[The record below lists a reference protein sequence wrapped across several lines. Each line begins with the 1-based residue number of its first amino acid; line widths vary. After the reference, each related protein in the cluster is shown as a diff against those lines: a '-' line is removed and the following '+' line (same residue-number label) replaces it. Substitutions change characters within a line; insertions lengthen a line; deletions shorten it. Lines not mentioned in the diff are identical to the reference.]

1 MWTILSTLWKLSIS
15 QLARWINGL
24 FKKIC
29 YTCNIALIMLER
41 TTKQSNKLYHSY
53 KATFEVIHAF
63 QLFWYTCFY
72 INCNYDIPTFLYHPF
87 FDFKWYKC
95 FRCYIIFILYEIFNS
110 FVLIHWVNYMNFL
123 TSSFKGIYAECTH
136 TVPVCLLSKY
146 IQDCLACCCITLFV
160 TGHTLSLS

>member
-1 MWTILSTLWKLSIS
+1 
-15 QLARWINGL
+15 
-24 FKKIC
+24 
-29 YTCNIALIMLER
+29 MLER

-160 TGHTLSLS
+160 TGHTLSLSVGKVLHTVHCHQKVFSQTPLAFWFWCLGLSFFG